1 METGPHRPAGEVLSA
16 HTGWRSS
23 PTGSQRSGI
32 ARGEEFGDDGLL
44 ALLRA
49 RRTLGAAEL
58 RDAVVQAV
66 TAFSRGD
73 FQDDVTLVIVAVTE

>member
-1 METGPHRPAGEVLSA
+1 MLSKMAGNRE
-16 HTGWRSS
+16 GD
-23 PTGSQRSGI
+23 
-32 ARGEEFGDDGLL
+32 EFGDDGLL

-49 RRTLGAAEL
+49 QRTLGAPEL

-73 FQDDVTLVIVAVTE
+73 FQDDVTLVIVAIPE